1 MNGIRYIW
9 RGLIASCLMWCAGC
23 EKDIHIQLAS
33 PAEELVVE
41 GVIESYRQPVVVL
54 TRSFSYFSRLDTQ
67 LLSSLF
73 VHGAQVWVK
82 DEQLHDSILL
92 QETAHD
98 TTGGILFYDY
108 RPQDGNR
115 FVGLPGHAYD
125 LRIELGRKQYVAR
138 TTIPSTGIELDSL
151 YYLLVKP
158 TRENPDTDRV
168 VLFGRFYD
176 PPQLGNY
183 ARYFTKVNSEP
194 FYPGYH
200 SVADDEVVNGT
211 VFDFQLDR
219 GVDKNQPL
227 DPNTYGTFRLGDTIT
242 VKFCDID
249 KATYDFWRTWEYA
262 FTTNGNPF
270 SVPVQILGNIP
281 GALGYWGGYRVMYK
295 SIYIPK

>member
-1 MNGIRYIW
+1 MKAIGSIW
-9 RGLIASCLMWCAGC
+9 VLLMTVCTISC
-23 EKDIHIQLAS
+23 EKNIHIQLPS

-54 TRSFSYFSRLDTQ
+54 TRSFSYFSELDTH

-73 VHGAQVWVK
+73 VHGARVWVA

-98 TTGGILFYDY
+98 TTGGILFYEY
-108 RPQDGNR
+108 RPQDGSH

-125 LRIELGRKQYVAR
+125 LRIEVDGKQYIAR

-158 TRENPDTDRV
+158 TREHPDTNRV

-183 ARYFTKVNSEP
+183 ARYFTRVNSEP
-194 FYPGYH
+194 FYPGYR

-219 GVDKNQPL
+219 GVDKNQPI
-227 DPNTYGTFRLGDTIT
+227 DPSTYGTFQLGDTIT

-270 SVPVQILGNIP
+270 SVPVQVLGNIP

>member
-1 MNGIRYIW
+1 MKGAWQIGTLLAAGFMI
-9 RGLIASCLMWCAGC
+9 SSPGC
-23 EKDIHIQLAS
+23 EKNIHIQVAS
-33 PAEELVVE
+33 PAQELVVE
-41 GVIESYRQPVVVL
+41 GYIESYQQPVVVL
-54 TRSFSYFSRLDTQ
+54 THSLSYFSRLDTSV
-67 LLSSLF
+67 LSSLF
-73 VHGAQVWVK
+73 VHDAQIWVT

-92 QETAHD
+92 EEKAHD
-98 TTGGILFYDY
+98 TTGGMLFYDY
-108 RPQDGNR
+108 RPPQGGHL
-115 FVGLPGHAYD
+115 VGLPGHAYD
-125 LRIELGRKQYVAR
+125 LHIQVNGKQYFAR
-138 TTIPSTGIELDSL
+138 TTIPSTGIEIDSL

-158 TRENPDTDRV
+158 TREHPDTDRV

-194 FYPGYH
+194 FYPGYR

-219 GVDKNQPL
+219 GVDKNQPI
-227 DPNTYGTFRLGDTIT
+227 DPATYGTFRLGDTIT

-270 SVPVQILGNIP
+270 SVPIQILGNVP